1 MLVQRR
7 KDLKEEQLKLE
18 QLLMQNAFVETP
30 EKADATLAPPQP
42 EISVVASKTNAAGPK
57 SKREQLQVSK
67 KTVQPVN
74 TEHMYK
80 VEPKSDSLKFIE

>member
-18 QLLMQNAFVETP
+18 QLLTENAFVETP

-42 EISVVASKTNAAGPK
+42 EITVVTNKTGP
-57 SKREQLQVSK
+57 SKREQLQVSQ

-74 TEHMYK
+74 TEQMYK